1 MCCVF
6 YKQLYVICQT
16 SMDFLTGKNIQRRIL
31 DKQESYE
38 SLKGNWTAELL
49 CLQEGP
55 KFMNLKLP

>member
-1 MCCVF
+1 
-6 YKQLYVICQT
+6 
-16 SMDFLTGKNIQRRIL
+16 MDFLTGKNIQRRIL